1 MRYIKYVNKFTYLY
15 QMARSLSVLSKI
27 LGLTA
32 SSNPH
37 EAKLAEEKLEQQ
49 LQARGI
55 TRQQLEEQLDM
66 SNVDEEIEA
75 ISFRYGKPYKRI
87 DPATATILS
96 AVARFYNGSVV
107 YSFDDADYSD
117 YGYKRIITRHFEV
130 FSSKKSQIEIE
141 VYTDYL
147 LQALEDD
154 WAKHCKEDPF
164 QVAMM
169 GSSHRNSFRKGWA
182 NKVASRFYE
191 MKKEEEENGRQ
202 LQLDS
207 KTVNQSALAVQKK
220 NNTEKEII
228 RAFKKQKYPKLY
240 ASSGYTQGGSGSSAG
255 RSAGGNVGLSRQ
267 MGSGGYKALGGS

>member
-1 MRYIKYVNKFTYLY
+1 MT
-15 QMARSLSVLSKI
+15 RSLSVLSKI
-27 LGLTA
+27 LGLTT
-32 SSNPH
+32 SSNPN
-37 EAKLAEEKLEQQ
+37 EARAAEEKLEQQ

-55 TRQQLEEQLDM
+55 TREQLENSLDM
-66 SNVDEEIEA
+66 STVDEEIEA

-87 DPATATILS
+87 DPATATILG

-107 YSFDDADYSD
+107 YSFEDRDYD
-117 YGYKRIITRHFEV
+117 YGNFRSTITRHFEV

-164 QVAMM
+164 QVAML

-191 MKKEEEENGRQ
+191 MKKDEEENGREIQ
-202 LQLDS
+202 TES
-207 KTVNQSALAVQKK
+207 RTINQSALAVQKK
-220 NNTEKEII
+220 NSSEKEII
-228 RAFKKQKYPKLY
+228 KAFKKEKYPKLY
-240 ASSGYTQGGSGSSAG
+240 ASSGFTQGGSGSSAG

-267 MGSGGYKALGGS
+267 VAAGGYKALGGY

>member
-1 MRYIKYVNKFTYLY
+1 
-15 QMARSLSVLSKI
+15 MARSLSVLSKI
-27 LGLTA
+27 LGLTT

-66 SNVDEEIEA
+66 STVDEEIEA

-117 YGYKRIITRHFEV
+117 YKRVITRHFEV

-191 MKKEEEENGRQ
+191 MKKDEEENGRQ

-228 RAFKKQKYPKLY
+228 RAFKKKKYPKLY
-240 ASSGYTQGGSGSSAG
+240 ASSGFTQGGSGSSAG
-255 RSAGGNVGLSRQ
+255 RSAGSNVGLSRQ